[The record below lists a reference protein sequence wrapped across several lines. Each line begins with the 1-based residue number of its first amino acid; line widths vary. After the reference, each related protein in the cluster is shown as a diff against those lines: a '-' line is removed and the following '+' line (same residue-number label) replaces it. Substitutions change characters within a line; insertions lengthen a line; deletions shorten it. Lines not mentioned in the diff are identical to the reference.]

1 MENQEQVQPRRSQRQ
16 RKSVDRLQLE
26 GIRES
31 KPLPYRELRRV
42 RLQKAAKKR
51 KRALEEI
58 QEIRS
63 KFENSLDSQQKSK
76 KAKFQETKNDD
87 TRLAE
92 PKNYDDDCK
101 LLCIFCEA
109 SYDDL
114 SSPDCFYESCIFLP
128 TSIPSF

>member
-16 RKSVDRLQLE
+16 RKPVDRLQLE

-76 KAKFQETKNDD
+76 KAKFQETKKDD
-87 TRLAE
+87 KRLAE

-101 LLCIFCEA
+101 FLCIFCEA
-109 SYDDL
+109 SDDDL
-114 SSPDCFYESCIFLP
+114 PSADCFFESCIFLP